1 MPGWLVLGPLLF
13 IFYINEITQFSNG
26 LDNILFG
33 DDTELLENKM
43 NTIKRYQELV
53 NDVVGWL
60 INKSMTIKSKRKQ
73 LKLF

>member
-1 MPGWLVLGPLLF
+1 MPELLVLGPLLF

-33 DDTELLENKM
+33 DDIELLMNKM
-43 NTIKRYQELV
+43 NIKIRYQELV

-60 INKSMTIKSKRKQ
+60 TNKSMTIK
-73 LKLF
+73 